1 MTARAL
7 SIRQPWAWAI
17 TDLDK
22 RVENR
27 TRKYAYRGELFLHA
41 SSWRGPG
48 DPDGWSDHFL
58 DLLGNGNGERFK
70 FYLDMGRL
78 PLGAIVGAADL
89 VGCQEALFSRASG
102 NDPVCTCVGAHAGVG
117 SAWGRAQRRWA
128 ESRSYW
134 LILDNVRKLAEPVPC
149 RGMLGLW
156 PVPVDVERRVRE
168 QLR

>member
-1 MTARAL
+1 MTARAI

-41 SSWRGPG
+41 SATLCASGGVDYLRELLSEPETARLGAVE
-48 DPDGWSDHFL
+48 
-58 DLLGNGNGERFK
+58 DLPR
-70 FYLDMGRL
+70 
-78 PLGAIVGAADL
+78 GAIVG
-89 VGCQEALFSRASG
+89 VCTFVRCQETFLVNESPVIPSASG
-102 NDPVCTCVGAHAGVG
+102 G
-117 SAWGRAQRRWA
+117 SRTRPDQARWA
-128 ESRSYW
+128 EAGAWW
-134 LILDNVRKLAEPVPC
+134 LVLDNVRKLPEPVPC

-168 QLR
+168 QLAVNA